1 MARDQ
6 NSNLL
11 KDEYLFLQHCY
22 EENDRSALWIKCISI
37 VVFSALM
44 IATAE
49 WPGPYL
55 PLVAATVSGL
65 FWLTEAIWKTFQ
77 SRLEERIIAIE
88 NYFQANGGELPPLQ
102 IYSTWLRQRGGVVAL
117 LQEYAKSA
125 IRPTIVVPYLLLIIL
140 SMAAFYIA
148 R

>member
-1 MARDQ
+1 MAKDQ
-6 NSNLL
+6 HANLL

-22 EENDRSALWIKCISI
+22 EENDRSSLWIKCIAI

-44 IATAE
+44 IATAA
-49 WPGPYL
+49 WPGPHL
-55 PLVAATVSGL
+55 PLVATAVSAL

-77 SRLEERIIAIE
+77 GRLEERIIAIE
-88 NYFQANGGELPPLQ
+88 NHFQTTGGDLPPLQ

-117 LQEYAKSA
+117 LQEYAKST
-125 IRPTIVVPYLLLIIL
+125 IRPTIVVPYLFLMLLSL
-140 SMAAFYIA
+140 TAFYIA